1 MIVDEGPT
9 SKEQDTA
16 SVRTITT
23 TTTATTSGNKNTS
36 RVLAGTAVVCLTD
49 PDADWFQGYLFV
61 SGTTPHISTSTTYY
75 GLLGRIQEL
84 DECLQCADG
93 GYREL
98 TLQVN
103 AMGGPTTI
111 HKDTNPSAA
120 ETFQFSNIAW
130 TGGDMMRLRSSRGT
144 AVASTTTAATTND
157 APSVRMDAE
166 RVETGRPAYQCIQAM
181 FGSLVRRL
189 RQHATKEQ
197 QLGSSHDEVDP
208 GSNLKHESVAD
219 LMPNAAVV
227 TGRMELRILCNGPP
241 T

>member
-1 MIVDEGPT
+1 MDEGPT
-9 SKEQDTA
+9 SNEQDTA
-16 SVRTITT
+16 SVRTITIT
-23 TTTATTSGNKNTS
+23 TTNTATTSGNKNTS

-111 HKDTNPSAA
+111 HKETNPSAA
-120 ETFQFSNIAW
+120 ETFKFSNIAW
-130 TGGDMMRLRSSRGT
+130 TGGDIM
-144 AVASTTTAATTND
+144 
-157 APSVRMDAE
+157 
-166 RVETGRPAYQCIQAM
+166 
-181 FGSLVRRL
+181 
-189 RQHATKEQ
+189 
-197 QLGSSHDEVDP
+197 
-208 GSNLKHESVAD
+208 
-219 LMPNAAVV
+219 
-227 TGRMELRILCNGPP
+227 
-241 T
+241 